1 MSVKTSNKFGKI
13 TISDEAIAVVAGS
26 AALDC
31 YGVINL
37 VAKKLSDNFSELFKK
52 KPLSSGVK
60 VLTIENR
67 IQIDL
72 YVVLKYGV
80 SLNAV
85 CESLK
90 SAVKYSVEFFTGMI
104 VESVNVNV
112 MGVRV

>member
-1 MSVKTSNKFGKI
+1 MAVKTSNKYGNI
-13 TISDEAIAVVAGS
+13 SISDEAIAIVAGS

-37 VAKKLSDNFSELFKK
+37 VSKKLSDNFSELFKT

-60 VLTIENR
+60 VLTVDNR
-67 IQIDL
+67 VQIDIF
-72 YVVLKYGV
+72 VVLKYGV

-90 SAVKYSVEFFTGMI
+90 SAVKYSVESFTGMI
-104 VESVNVNV
+104 VDSVNVNV

>member
-1 MSVKTSNKFGKI
+1 MAVKTSNKYGRI
-13 TISDEAIAVVAGS
+13 SISDEAIAIVAGS

-37 VAKKLSDNFSELFKK
+37 VSKKLSDNFSELFKT

-60 VLTIENR
+60 VLTADNR

-80 SLNAV
+80 SLSAV

-90 SAVKYSVEFFTGMI
+90 SAVKYSVESFTGMI
-104 VESVNVNV
+104 VDSVNVNV